1 MGPEPSR
8 AQRVWPLAARTRLQL
23 ALVGICDAYLPP
35 YTCTE
40 TKLDFTWP
48 LGRTLSPPTRTCGGG
63 ASSRFGTRTDMASR
77 SRLLAIIGPPA
88 SEPTAYARLIAN
100 GLRCPT
106 LSVGQMLATEVEHG
120 THAGLKVADFVAA
133 HPGDLVP
140 VPLVA
145 PLVQQRLQQFP
156 GADIVALAGFPRSLQ
171 QWKALQTMGYSPELL
186 HLNLSEELQRERL
199 KSRRV
204 CSACG
209 WPAFDGH
216 AMCECD
222 APTHR
227 VSSDEGEHAEA
238 RLSAYA
244 THTRPLL
251 EHLRGR
257 GIAFHEVEVVA
268 DLAQMDEQVAAVV
281 SRP

>member
-1 MGPEPSR
+1 
-8 AQRVWPLAARTRLQL
+8 
-23 ALVGICDAYLPP
+23 
-35 YTCTE
+35 
-40 TKLDFTWP
+40 
-48 LGRTLSPPTRTCGGG
+48 
-63 ASSRFGTRTDMASR
+63 
-77 SRLLAIIGPPA
+77 
-88 SEPTAYARLIAN
+88 
-100 GLRCPT
+100 
-106 LSVGQMLATEVEHG
+106 MLATEVEHG

-199 KSRRV
+199 QSRRV
-204 CSACG
+204 CGACG
-209 WPAFDGH
+209 WPAFDSH

-227 VSSDEGEHAEA
+227 VSSDEGEHVEA

-244 THTRPLL
+244 THTQPLL

-257 GIAFHEVEVVA
+257 GTPFHEVEVVA

-281 SRP
+281 SRS

>member
-1 MGPEPSR
+1 MRFSVRAFPPLSR
-8 AQRVWPLAARTRLQL
+8 AARRPARPLA
-23 ALVGICDAYLPP
+23 P
-35 YTCTE
+35 
-40 TKLDFTWP
+40 
-48 LGRTLSPPTRTCGGG
+48 
-63 ASSRFGTRTDMASR
+63 SSRFGTSTEMASR

-281 SRP
+281 ARS

>member
-1 MGPEPSR
+1 MGSSIDSVSKYLTYLLTYRQDPLPIFSVPVNAFMLRRVPSGAVR
-8 AQRVWPLAARTRLQL
+8 AFPPSLARRDAR
-23 ALVGICDAYLPP
+23 AG
-35 YTCTE
+35 
-40 TKLDFTWP
+40 
-48 LGRTLSPPTRTCGGG
+48 SPVAP
-63 ASSRFGTRTDMASR
+63 SSRFGTRTDMASR

-156 GADIVALAGFPRSLQ
+156 GADIVTLAGFPRSLQ

-244 THTRPLL
+244 KHTRPLL

-281 SRP
+281 ARS